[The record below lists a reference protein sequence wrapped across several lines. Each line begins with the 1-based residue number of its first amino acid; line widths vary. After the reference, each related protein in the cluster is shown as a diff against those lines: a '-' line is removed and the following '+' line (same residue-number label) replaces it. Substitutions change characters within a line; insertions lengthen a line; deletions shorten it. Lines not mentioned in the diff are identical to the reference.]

1 MLSHKDPLPHRPKR
15 VLVAGV
21 SGVGKTTLAGRIAAL
36 TGGPHTEIDAIFHGP
51 AWTPRPE
58 FLADVR
64 LLIRA
69 DAWTT
74 EWQYDAARPLL
85 SESADLLVWLDL
97 PFVRVTV
104 PRLVRRTIRRRWS
117 REELWNGN
125 REAPLWTVFNDR
137 EHILRWAIRTRRKY
151 QVAVP
156 GLIHDYPELIVVRLC
171 SQQDVEEWLAG
182 PLAAAVGAYAPD
194 EQGEPLAGPDE
205 C

>member
-1 MLSHKDPLPHRPKR
+1 MRSHKDPLPHPPKR

-36 TGGPHTEIDAIFHGP
+36 TGGPHTEIDALFHGP

-58 FLADVR
+58 FLADVES
-64 LLIRA
+64 LVRA
-69 DAWTT
+69 DSWTT

-85 SESADLLVWLDL
+85 AESADLLVWLDF
-97 PFVRVTV
+97 PFARVTL

-125 REAPLWTVFNDR
+125 IEAPLWTVLTDR
-137 EHILRWAIRTRRKY
+137 EHIVRWAIRSRRNY
-151 QVAVP
+151 TAAVP
-156 GLIHDYPELIVVRLC
+156 RLFPVYPNLIVVRLR
-171 SQQDVEEWLAG
+171 SQQEADRWLSG
-182 PLAAAVGAYAPD
+182 PLAAAVGAHAAD
-194 EQGEPLAGPDE
+194 AQRKPLAGSDD